1 MHNINSHYS
10 QFNNQYLVIKRM
22 KKIATSLLIIM
33 SIIYIITIS
42 VKLPYWWISYVR
54 AFSEAAMVGA
64 LADWFAATALFRKP
78 MGLPIPHTAIIPSN
92 KIKIAKSIG
101 QFAADNFLSKKE
113 INRKLINIDIT
124 SLFIKWILKENNLE
138 TFSHFLIT
146 NIPRLSKIVPEN
158 EFKKLIDES
167 ARRGAEKLPLAL
179 LSSHILDIL
188 WMNGEAQL
196 ILDRALI
203 YLGDLLAEKETYIK
217 YRISANA
224 PKWMPK
230 WVDSLLLERVM
241 TGLVGSLRNLRNP
254 THPWRKDINKSI
266 QNLIHELE
274 HDKNYHIKAEAIKL
288 KILSDPIFVKQIE
301 NLWNTIEETV
311 IADFTANHSELQK
324 GLYSAIFNVI
334 AYIQANETL
343 KLAINRNFRLTV
355 IQLLSP
361 RKDQVG
367 EYINEIIQNWDS
379 TTLVNKIELNVG
391 KDLQFIRINGTLIGG
406 IVGVIIYQVTRWIEI
421 TY

>member
-1 MHNINSHYS
+1 M
-10 QFNNQYLVIKRM
+10 
-22 KKIATSLLIIM
+22 
-33 SIIYIITIS
+33 
-42 VKLPYWWISYVR
+42 
-54 AFSEAAMVGA
+54 
-64 LADWFAATALFRKP
+64 
-78 MGLPIPHTAIIPSN
+78 
-92 KIKIAKSIG
+92 
-101 QFAADNFLSKKE
+101 
-113 INRKLINIDIT
+113 
-124 SLFIKWILKENNLE
+124 
-138 TFSHFLIT
+138 
-146 NIPRLSKIVPEN
+146 
-158 EFKKLIDES
+158 
-167 ARRGAEKLPLAL
+167 
-179 LSSHILDIL
+179 
-188 WMNGEAQL
+188 
-196 ILDRALI
+196 
-203 YLGDLLAEKETYIK
+203 
-217 YRISANA
+217 
-224 PKWMPK
+224 
-230 WVDSLLLERVM
+230 
-241 TGLVGSLRNLRNP
+241 
-254 THPWRKDINKSI
+254 
-266 QNLIHELE
+266 
-274 HDKNYHIKAEAIKL
+274 
-288 KILSDPIFVKQIE
+288 KQIE